1 MRIAILTFTL
11 LVVLFAPAAQASPR
25 QVMTF
30 EAPDELLDDGRRD
43 ATLDEIRG
51 FGVTQIRQLVYWQQ
65 FAPGPNRKTKPR
77 FNASDPNA
85 YPGLAVLDRLIAAS
99 EARGIK
105 VILTPT
111 GPVPR
116 WATKTKKGNLNR
128 PNARQFGQFVTA
140 LARRYGEQ
148 VDTWSI
154 WNEPNQ
160 PQFLMPQYRK
170 KRPASPAIY
179 RSLYRAAYSAIRS
192 VPANRRDKIL
202 IGETSPR
209 GNENVLHPLAFLRGL
224 TCLNAEYEKTRK
236 CGRLQADGYAH
247 HAYTTRIGPRFVP
260 SDKDD
265 VTIGVLDRLV
275 NALDRVGRARGLP
288 RGLKIY
294 LTEFGIQSEPDR
306 ISGVSYA
313 RQPAYY
319 AIAEHM
325 AYVNGRVALF
335 SQYLMR
341 DDAPRA
347 EGYRF
352 RGFESGLRRNNGQ
365 RKPAFR
371 AFPNPLAIERYGPSD
386 VLWGLIRPQ
395 PGVTRVTIEVRRPG
409 KRNWS
414 VFKRLNTTSRG
425 VYGLRVRHRKGQ
437 EFRVRWTSN
446 AGKGYTGPAIGAYK
460 LGS

>member
-1 MRIAILTFTL
+1 MRIALLTFTL
-11 LVVLFAPAAQASPR
+11 LIVLAAPAQASPR

-30 EAPDELLDDGRRD
+30 EAPEELLDSGRRD

-65 FAPGPNRKTKPR
+65 FAPRPNRRRKPSFR
-77 FNASDPNA
+77 ATDPNA
-85 YPGLAVLDRLIAAS
+85 YPAFGLLDRLITAAQ
-99 EARGIK
+99 ARGIK

-116 WATKTKKGNLNR
+116 WATKTRKGHLTR

-140 LARRYGEQ
+140 LARRYGPYIA
-148 VDTWSI
+148 TWSI
-154 WNEPNQ
+154 WNEPNP
-160 PQFLMPQYRK
+160 PQFLMPQYRR
-170 KRPASPAIY
+170 KRPVSPAIY
-179 RSLYRAAYSAIRS
+179 RGLYRAAYRAIRS
-192 VPANRRDKIL
+192 VRTNRRDKVL

-209 GNENVLHPLAFLRGL
+209 GNENVVHPLAFLRGL
-224 TCLNAEYEKTRK
+224 TCLNSKYKKTRK
-236 CGRLQADGYAH
+236 CGRLPADGYAH

-265 VTIGVLDRLV
+265 VTIGVLGRLTK
-275 NALDRVGRARGLP
+275 ALDRVARARGLP
-288 RGLKIY
+288 RGLKLY

-306 ISGVSYA
+306 ISGVSYE

-325 AYVNGRVALF
+325 AYVNPRVALF

-341 DDAPRA
+341 DDAPRD

-352 RGFESGLRRNNGQ
+352 RGFESGLRRHNGL
-365 RKPAFR
+365 RKPAYR
-371 AFPNPLAIERYGPSD
+371 AFPNPLAVERYGPSD

-395 PGVTRVTIEVRRPG
+395 PGVTTVTIQVRRPG
-409 KRNWS
+409 KRNWR
-414 VFKRLNTTSRG
+414 VLRRLNSTSRG
-425 VYGLRVRHRKGQ
+425 VWGMSARHRKGQ
-437 EFRVRWTSN
+437 EYRVRWTSK
-446 AGKGYTGPAIGAYK
+446 AGRGYTGPATSAYK